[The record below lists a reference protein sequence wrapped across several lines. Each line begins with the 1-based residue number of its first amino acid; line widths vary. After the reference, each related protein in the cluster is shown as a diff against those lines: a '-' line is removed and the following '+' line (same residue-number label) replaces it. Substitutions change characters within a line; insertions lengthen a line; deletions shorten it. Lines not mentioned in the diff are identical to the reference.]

1 MFCGCLNIK
10 KRQIC
15 SDENISYGD
24 GQISNSSNYKSEYVN
39 KLTPNSKQNNTT
51 QSSSRGFFSFVRRR
65 KKTRNGGSKEELRM
79 SKPLSSSLI
88 KGRKTGQKKENAVS
102 CRVDQPDDE
111 LDTDG
116 YSKLEGEDIHFR
128 ERYDYPTFLR
138 NGNGGGGTDEHLY
151 ASASQTYS
159 FWSEDPYSSIK
170 SVMGDRASGVKGD
183 ESSIYEPGYSKIR
196 KIPVQQ
202 KTKSLN
208 VDEPKS
214 SHDLYSKMIHNQRSR
229 KDFKPNNLPSTSVE
243 ATNNNLGNSQKFS
256 VDGKSLLDNQQDSA
270 SGSLTSGSQ
279 PSYRYLTVRESPRI
293 VRERIRR
300 REEAAAAAA
309 LLAENN
315 ENSDRNIGER
325 RPEHY
330 YSEINEYESVGG
342 GSLYNR
348 PNSTEQLNEVNGHLT
363 TSPPNQNN
371 QFNKNLGTS
380 EMLCIDSGLNSST
393 EPPHPPTSPIPK
405 TLPTTSCSSST
416 EPPQSLISKPSIRRP
431 VVLRM
436 APPKPLST
444 LTEEH
449 SKKLPSNGILSS
461 NNDFSKHIRAVLQ
474 PIWSNGGSF
483 IGEKKQQKGGE
494 ISGQSSLTTS
504 TRASLVEV
512 NTQTA
517 PIPPSRI
524 PVPLNGMLTKQNYN
538 ITRRTPSPTRD
549 VSVQTTGSKAEQ
561 KGLKAVKKNVK
572 KLPLPPLPGQVGKDY
587 VSPIDLGNE
596 RAWPLK
602 TINQTDEDRTF
613 KFKGLD

>member
-15 SDENISYGD
+15 SDDNLSYGD
-24 GQISNSSNYKSEYVN
+24 GKISNSSNHKSEYVN
-39 KLTPNSKQNNTT
+39 RLTPNSKQNSTT

-65 KKTRNGGSKEELRM
+65 KKTRKGGSKEELRM

-88 KGRKTGQKKENAVS
+88 KGRKSGQKKENAVS
-102 CRVDQPDDE
+102 CRVDEPDDE

-214 SHDLYSKMIHNQRSR
+214 SHDLYSKIIHNQRSR

-243 ATNNNLGNSQKFS
+243 ASNNNLDNSQKFS
-256 VDGKSLLDNQQDSA
+256 VDGKSSLDNQQDSA

-348 PNSTEQLNEVNGHLT
+348 PNSTEQLNEVNGHLS

-380 EMLCIDSGLNSST
+380 EMLCIDFGLNSST

-436 APPKPLST
+436 APPKSLST

-461 NNDFSKHIRAVLQ
+461 NNEFSKHIRAVLQ

-494 ISGQSSLTTS
+494 TSGQSSLTTS

-602 TINQTDEDRTF
+602 TLNQTDE
-613 KFKGLD
+613 GG

>member
-10 KRQIC
+10 KRQIR
-15 SDENISYGD
+15 SDDDNNSYGD
-24 GQISNSSNYKSEYVN
+24 GKLSNSSNHKTEHVDS
-39 KLTPNSKQNNTT
+39 LTPNSKPNSMT
-51 QSSSRGFFSFVRRR
+51 QSSSRGFFNFARRR
-65 KKTRNGGSKEELRM
+65 KKTTKGGSKEELKM
-79 SKPLSSSLI
+79 SKTLSSSLA
-88 KGRKTGQKKENAVS
+88 KSRKIGQKKENAVS
-102 CRVDQPDDE
+102 CRVVEPDDE

-138 NGNGGGGTDEHLY
+138 GANVGGGTDEHLY

-170 SVMGDRASGVKGD
+170 SVIGDRASGVKGD

-196 KIPVQQ
+196 KIPIQQ
-202 KTKSLN
+202 KTKPST

-214 SHDLYSKMIHNQRSR
+214 SHDLYSKIIHNHRFK
-229 KDFKPNNLPSTSVE
+229 KDVKPNDHPSTSAE
-243 ATNNNLGNSQKFS
+243 SSNNNNMENSRKFS

-270 SGSLTSGSQ
+270 SGSVTSGSQ

-300 REEAAAAAA
+300 REEAAA

-315 ENSDRNIGER
+315 ENSDRSVGER

-342 GSLYNR
+342 ESLYNR
-348 PNSTEQLNEVNGHLT
+348 SINPSEQVNEVNGHLNN
-363 TSPPNQNN
+363 SNHSNQS
-371 QFNKNLGTS
+371 NKNLGTS
-380 EMLCIDSGLNSST
+380 EMLRIDFGLNSSV

-405 TLPTTSCSSST
+405 TLPPTSCSSSS
-416 EPPQSLISKPSIRRP
+416 EPPQTSLVSKPSIRRP

-436 APPKPLST
+436 APPKPLNT

-449 SKKLPSNGILSS
+449 SKKLPSSGLLSS

-474 PIWSNGGSF
+474 PIWANGGSF

-494 ISGQSSLTTS
+494 TSGQSSLTTS

-524 PVPLNGMLTKQNYN
+524 PVPLNGMLTRHNYN
-538 ITRRTPSPTRD
+538 ITRRTPSPTRN
-549 VSVQTTGSKAEQ
+549 VSVQTTECKGEQ
-561 KGLKAVKKNVK
+561 KELKAMKKNVK
-572 KLPLPPLPGQVGKDY
+572 KLPPPPLPAQVGKDY
-587 VSPIDLGNE
+587 VSPIDLSNE

-602 TINQTDEDRTF
+602 TINQTD
-613 KFKGLD
+613 GGG

>member
-15 SDENISYGD
+15 SDDNLSYGD
-24 GQISNSSNYKSEYVN
+24 GKISNSSNHKSEYVN
-39 KLTPNSKQNNTT
+39 RLALNSKQNNTT

-65 KKTRNGGSKEELRM
+65 KKTRKGGSKEELRM

-88 KGRKTGQKKENAVS
+88 KGRKTGQKKVSFYFQENYGKNQFIEENAVS
-102 CRVDQPDDE
+102 CRVDEPDDE

-116 YSKLEGEDIHFR
+116 YSKLEGEDMHFR

-208 VDEPKS
+208 VDEPTS
-214 SHDLYSKMIHNQRSR
+214 SHDLYSKIIHNQRFR

-243 ATNNNLGNSQKFS
+243 ASNNNLDNSQKFS
-256 VDGKSLLDNQQDSA
+256 LDGKSLLDNQQDSA

-309 LLAENN
+309 LLFEN
-315 ENSDRNIGER
+315 IA
-325 RPEHY
+325 
-330 YSEINEYESVGG
+330 
-342 GSLYNR
+342 
-348 PNSTEQLNEVNGHLT
+348 
-363 TSPPNQNN
+363 SPPNQNN
-371 QFNKNLGTS
+371 QFNKSLGTS
-380 EMLCIDSGLNSST
+380 EMLCIDFGLNSST

-405 TLPTTSCSSST
+405 TLPTTSCSSFT

-461 NNDFSKHIRAVLQ
+461 NNEFSKHIRAVLQ

-602 TINQTDEDRTF
+602 TINQTDE
-613 KFKGLD
+613 GG

>member
-15 SDENISYGD
+15 SDDNLSYGD
-24 GQISNSSNYKSEYVN
+24 GKISNSSNHKSEYVN
-39 KLTPNSKQNNTT
+39 RSTPNSKQNNMT
-51 QSSSRGFFSFVRRR
+51 QSSSRGFFSFARRR
-65 KKTRNGGSKEELRM
+65 KKTRKGGSKEELRM

-102 CRVDQPDDE
+102 CRVDEPDDE

-214 SHDLYSKMIHNQRSR
+214 SHDLYPKIIHNQRSR

-243 ATNNNLGNSQKFS
+243 ASNNNLDNSQKFS

-461 NNDFSKHIRAVLQ
+461 NNEFSKHIRAVLQ

-494 ISGQSSLTTS
+494 TSGQSSLTTS

-602 TINQTDEDRTF
+602 TINQTDE
-613 KFKGLD
+613 GG